1 MAVAAILLCRWRE
14 SVSGWL
20 RTRVGAVVPSCCGVI
35 RRLRSFSDGLNT
47 VKDARAFAELTLS
60 SMAIWLITAFCYVA
74 TLYAYP
80 ALRDLNFSSAMLLMG
95 FSMIGGLVQ
104 LPAVGGGAQLA
115 TIVAM
120 VNILQL
126 PRELAVSAGILL
138 WLVCFHSVT
147 PIGLIARRADVTLQT
162 SGEKVRQDQ
171 AVTQE
176 AQPLIDPCY
185 QENAA

>member
-1 MAVAAILLCRWRE
+1 MNPWAAIVPREPHDYVNALGGLQNHRARGKGGFVLLCGEASKRSPSDFGVPNFFPKLVRDGERGFIDVCHAIFGSHLCVVEVVWH
-14 SVSGWL
+14 G
-20 RTRVGAVVPSCCGVI
+20 VG
-35 RRLRSFSDGLNT
+35 
-47 VKDARAFAELTLS
+47 EL
-60 SMAIWLITAFCYVA
+60 VA
-74 TLYAYP
+74 T
-80 ALRDLNFSSAMLLMG
+80 
-95 FSMIGGLVQ
+95 
-104 LPAVGGGAQLA
+104 VGGGAQLA

-147 PIGLIARRADVTLQT
+147 PIGLLIARRADVSLQS
-162 SGEKVRQDQ
+162 SGEKERQDQ

>member
-1 MAVAAILLCRWRE
+1 M
-14 SVSGWL
+14 
-20 RTRVGAVVPSCCGVI
+20 PSCCGVI

-47 VKDARAFAELTLS
+47 VRDARAFAELTLS

-147 PIGLIARRADVTLQT
+147 PIGLLIARRADVSLQT

>member
-1 MAVAAILLCRWRE
+1 MLWSLLKERAEPVKCWH
-14 SVSGWL
+14 G
-20 RTRVGAVVPSCCGVI
+20 VG
-35 RRLRSFSDGLNT
+35 
-47 VKDARAFAELTLS
+47 EL
-60 SMAIWLITAFCYVA
+60 VA
-74 TLYAYP
+74 T
-80 ALRDLNFSSAMLLMG
+80 
-95 FSMIGGLVQ
+95 
-104 LPAVGGGAQLA
+104 VGGGAQLA

-147 PIGLIARRADVTLQT
+147 PIGLIARRADVSLQT

-185 QENAA
+185 QENAG